1 MRVKAEQLAALLS
14 RSLAPL
20 YTIHGDEPLL
30 ALEAAGAVRAAA
42 RKAGCDER
50 VVLSVERGFDWS
62 ELANAVASRSLFC
75 ARKLIELRLP
85 TGRPGTE
92 GAAAIQAC
100 CARLD
105 PENVILVTL
114 PRLRR
119 DELAAAW
126 FAALVAAGVVV
137 DVYPVERARLAD
149 WIGTRLARQGQSAK
163 HEALEF
169 LAERVEGNLL
179 AAHQEVSKLAL
190 LAPPGELTLEAVES
204 AVADVARYSIEDLAD
219 ALFAGEA
226 ERYARVLAGLRGEG
240 ETPAVLAWRLGEEL
254 AALYCVQE
262 GLARGQRREQLFAQ
276 HRVWRSRQARYERAL
291 RRISASSLR
300 AAVRRAARIERAAKG
315 VGAGDP
321 WDELLLLGLQLAHG
335 TEVAR
340 TVG

>member
-1 MRVKAEQLAALLS
+1 MHVRAEQLSALLS

-20 YTIHGDEPLL
+20 HTIHGDEPLL
-30 ALEAAGAVRAAA
+30 ALEAAAAVRAAA

-50 VVLSVERGFDWS
+50 VVLNVERGFDWS
-62 ELANAVASRSLFC
+62 DLVNALASRSLFA

-85 TGRPGTE
+85 AGRPGTE

-105 PENVILVTL
+105 ADDVILVSL

-119 DELAAAW
+119 HEQAAAW
-126 FAALVAAGVVV
+126 FAALAAAGVVV
-137 DVYPVERARLAD
+137 EVYPVERARLAD
-149 WIGTRLARQGQSAK
+149 WIGTRLARQGQRATR
-163 HEALEF
+163 EALEF

-190 LAPPGELTLEAVES
+190 LAPAGELTLEAIES
-204 AVADVARYSIEDLAD
+204 AVANVARYSIEDLAD

-226 ERYARVLAGLRGEG
+226 ERYVRVLSGLRGEG
-240 ETPAVLAWRLGEEL
+240 ETPATLAWRLGEEL

-262 GLARGQRREQLFAQ
+262 GLTSGQRREQLYAQ
-276 HRVWRSRQARYERAL
+276 YRVWRSRQPRYERAL
-291 RRISASSLR
+291 RRISGNALR
-300 AAVRRAARIERAAKG
+300 AAVRCIARIERAAKG

-321 WDELLLLGLQLAHG
+321 WDQLLLLGLQLAHG
-335 TEVAR
+335 TEVTR
-340 TVG
+340 PVG